1 MHHPSSLFWS
11 KAFFSREWCAQGD
24 LFLDPKHTVGWA
36 GCGRGPSSR
45 TSRGRD
51 WSVLNASFHPNS
63 TRVYDRLAG
72 QTGLFAKIPTTRAP
86 PALGTAILHMIVFVL
101 SSLCTSTYLSTSV
114 YPPWTCIFTYLGG
127 REHSKRRQ
135 VFDGQNYLLKLGGV
149 LAKSRVEY
157 PTLGRTLHFT
167 DITQA

>member
-1 MHHPSSLFWS
+1 MVADCRGS
-11 KAFFSREWCAQGD
+11 G
-24 LFLDPKHTVGWA
+24 
-36 GCGRGPSSR
+36 GRHDHRP
-45 TSRGRD
+45 
-51 WSVLNASFHPNS
+51 NASYAPVHLPFFFVFFTGFSWGRLNRTPVNS
-63 TRVYDRLAG
+63 TRVCDRLAG
-72 QTGLFAKIPTTRAP
+72 QTGIFAKIPTTRAA

-101 SSLCTSTYLSTSV
+101 SSLCTSTYLSTSI

-167 DITQA
+167 DITQT